1 MRVLVPFDSSEMS
14 TRALETA
21 CEEHP
26 DAEIHVLHA
35 IDLGGAG
42 YGTQPEGGWA
52 GHVESWYETAR
63 EEADGLLDGARE
75 TAAEYDVEIET
86 HAAVGPP
93 ARTIVEFV
101 EDEGVGRVVVGS
113 HGRSGVSRI
122 LLGSVAE
129 TVVRRSPVPV
139 LVVR

>member
-21 CEEHP
+21 CEEYP
-26 DAEIHVLHA
+26 DAEIHALHA
-35 IDLGGAG
+35 VDLDEAG
-42 YGTQPEGGWA
+42 YGSRLEDAWTGQMENWYESAEAEAETLVEEARDTATEYGA
-52 GHVESWYETAR
+52 EVETHVEAGE
-63 EEADGLLDGARE
+63 
-75 TAAEYDVEIET
+75 
-86 HAAVGPP
+86 P

-101 EDEGVGRVVVGS
+101 EDQGAERVVMGS
-113 HGRSGVSRI
+113 HGRSGISRV